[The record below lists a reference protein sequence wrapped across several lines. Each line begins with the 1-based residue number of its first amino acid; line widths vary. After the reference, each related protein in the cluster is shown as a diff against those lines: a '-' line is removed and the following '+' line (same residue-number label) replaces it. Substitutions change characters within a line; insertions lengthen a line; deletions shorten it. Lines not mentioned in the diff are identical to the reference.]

1 MFVATL
7 NRRSDRDASRLM
19 GFSRGMIGW
28 AAFFVAMYFDQ
39 GAIRIHQG
47 ASKTGLLKKLIFLIY
62 SLQVSVGR
70 ASLPTSQD
78 KAVRLRCLPG

>member
-1 MFVATL
+1 
-7 NRRSDRDASRLM
+7 M

-47 ASKTGLLKKLIFLIY
+47 ASKTGLIKKY
-62 SLQVSVGR
+62 
-70 ASLPTSQD
+70 
-78 KAVRLRCLPG
+78 